1 MNGIVL
7 GYPDREIHV
16 ILDNL
21 KVYNPKAAPFEWTK
35 AVVPQVGLKKRY
47 AD

>member
-1 MNGIVL
+1 L
-7 GYPDREIHV
+7 TQAKQLREAMERLV
-16 ILDNL
+16 
-21 KVYNPKAAPFEWTK
+21 KVYNPKAAPFEWTT